1 VATLDDFVAM
11 KTSPHRA
18 EEPLLVEGHCG
29 YDARVRK
36 TWKPRVPEG
45 VEVDKAVLSRAY
57 AETRRRAL
65 KRLADAYSDVFR
77 ALYEEEWARVTAD
90 PRYDFVCH
98 SPEGDVTYAFEVK
111 TSRRHDGAPSLRVG
125 EGE

>member
-1 VATLDDFVAM
+1 ML
-11 KTSPHRA
+11 
-18 EEPLLVEGHCG
+18 
-29 YDARVRK
+29 
-36 TWKPRVPEG
+36 EG

-77 ALYEEEWARVTAD
+77 ALYEEEWAQVIAE

-98 SPEGDVTYAFEVK
+98 SPEGHVAHAMQVK
-111 TSRRHDGAPSLRVG
+111 TSPRNNGAPSLRSG
-125 EGE
+125 EAE